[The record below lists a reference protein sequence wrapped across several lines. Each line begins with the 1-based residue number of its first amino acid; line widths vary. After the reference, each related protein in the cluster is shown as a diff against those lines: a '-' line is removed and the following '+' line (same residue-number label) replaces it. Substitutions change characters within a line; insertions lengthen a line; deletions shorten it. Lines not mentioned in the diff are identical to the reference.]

1 MGISK
6 VTRNYQISLPRD
18 VRAELNIKIG
28 DVMLVKNVRDT
39 VVVKP
44 IKKDI
49 VTETFGLWG
58 KSKESGWK
66 TVRKMRKGWKERA
79 KRLGL

>member
-18 VRAELNIKIG
+18 VRAQLNIKIG
-28 DVMLVKNVRDT
+28 DVMMIKNVRDT
-39 VVVKP
+39 VIVKP

-58 KSKESGWK
+58 KSKEPGWK
-66 TVRKMRKGWKERA
+66 TVKKMRKDWEKRR